1 MNDLAEKENKTKETN
16 IVSIIL
22 NASFMDDLAEKQK
35 QS

>member
-22 NASFMDDLAEKQK
+22 NAKNQGLARELQYH
-35 QS
+35 